1 MNSMNSQDKVRFIR
15 NIAQLLKGSIEEED
29 YGKVILPMVIL
40 KRFDC
45 ENNLEKLLS
54 DGDNL
59 VLNLKDFING
69 LSKNSL
75 DIFKS
80 FDFEEQIEKI
90 DRENLLYPVIKAF
103 SQVDLGTEIVSKMEM
118 SYIFEEL
125 TRSFSENDDTRNNYT
140 PHDVIDLIVNIL
152 FVQDDDILTKPGIT
166 QTLYDCCLGTGE
178 MGNVAQGYLKELNPT
193 AKLELFGEEVDKKS
207 YAICKADMLIKG
219 QETNNIRHGD
229 ALSNDNFACQH
240 FNYMMANPPLG
251 VEWKNI
257 ESIIKKEYE
266 EKGFDGRFGAGLP
279 KVNDSQLLFLQ
290 HLVSK
295 MRPVGIGESEQG
307 SRIAIIMDAGPM
319 YKGDAGSGESEIR
332 RFVIE
337 NDLLEGI
344 VAMPQQL
351 FYNTGIPTYIWI
363 LSNNKNSLREGKIQL
378 VNAINFYHK
387 MKKSIGE
394 KSNELCK
401 EGIEQIAKIYGDFK
415 EEENCKIFNNE
426 DFGYRKIVVERPLRL
441 SFTANENNI
450 RQIYK
455 QTAFTNIALSKK
467 KNDEGLLEIQE
478 GKKLQN
484 KIIESLN
491 DIGVKKFNNR
501 QEFSKLIKKAFKNR
515 GVVVSGNIFN
525 DILSVLSKKDET
537 ADICLDSNG
546 YSEGDVDLRDT
557 ENVPLKEDIYEYF
570 DREIRPHVPDAWIDE
585 SKRMIG
591 YEISFTRQFHKVV
604 PLRSSQEIMAEI
616 KELEKRISGDL
627 EKVMQ

>member
-1 MNSMNSQDKVRFIR
+1 MNSQDKVKSIR
-15 NIAQLLKGSIEEED
+15 KIAQLLKGTFKEED

-40 KRFDC
+40 RRFDC
-45 ENNLEKLLS
+45 GNNLEKLLS

-69 LSKNSL
+69 LSKSSV

-80 FDFEEQIEKI
+80 FDFEEQIEKME
-90 DRENLLYPVIKAF
+90 REDLLYLVIKAF
-103 SQVDLGTEIVSKMEM
+103 SQVDLRIEIVSKMEM

-125 TRSFSENDDTRNNYT
+125 IRSVSENDEIRINYT

-166 QTLYDCCLGTGE
+166 QTLYDCCIGTGE
-178 MGNVAQGYLKELNPT
+178 MGNVAQKYLKELNPT

-219 QETNNIRHGD
+219 QEINNIRHGD

-240 FNYMMANPPLG
+240 FNYMMVNPPLG
-251 VEWKNI
+251 GEWKNI

-344 VAMPQQL
+344 VAMPKQL
-351 FYNTGIPTYIWI
+351 FYNTGIATYIWI

-378 VNAINFYHK
+378 VNAIDFYHK

-426 DFGYRKIVVERPLRL
+426 DFGYRKIIVERPLRL
-441 SFTANENNI
+441 SFKVDENSI
-450 RQIYK
+450 KQLYK
-455 QTAFTNIALSKK
+455 QTAFINLALSKK
-467 KNDEGLLEIQE
+467 KGEAGLLEIKR
-478 GKKLQN
+478 GKKLQDE
-484 KIIESLN
+484 IIESVN
-491 DIGVKKFNNR
+491 TIGYKKY
-501 QEFSKLIKKAFKNR
+501 KNR
-515 GVVVSGNIFN
+515 PEIAKIVKRVFKERGIVISGAIFK
-525 DILSVLSKKDET
+525 DILSVLSEKDET
-537 ADICLDSNG
+537 ADICVDSKG
-546 YSEGDVDLRDT
+546 YSEGDTDLRDT
-557 ENVPLKEDIYEYF
+557 ENIPLKEDIDEYF
-570 DREIRPHVPDAWIDE
+570 EREIRPHVPDAWIDE

-591 YEISFTRQFHKVV
+591 YEISFTRQFYK
-604 PLRSSQEIMAEI
+604 PTKLRNSKEIMLEI
-616 KELEKRISGDL
+616 KELEKRILGDL